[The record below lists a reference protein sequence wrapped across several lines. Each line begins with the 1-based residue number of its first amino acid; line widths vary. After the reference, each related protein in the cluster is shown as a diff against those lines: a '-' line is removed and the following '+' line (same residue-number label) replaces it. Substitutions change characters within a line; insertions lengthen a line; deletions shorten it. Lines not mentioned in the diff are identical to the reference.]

1 MDHFNSSRSIL
12 LESVWFI
19 WIYFFYSYQV
29 TGYPVKFFLCL
40 RSLNTSCWS
49 FELKGIYCRSNL
61 FISFDRKCKFSTTC
75 YLVCHVWD
83 PNQKL
88 IALKSI
94 LIEKKM
100 NMLWK
105 SNVSLNIELS
115 PWYIHFRNITKQT
128 SNRISLMKGTLE

>member
-12 LESVWFI
+12 LDPYDLSEFI
-19 WIYFFYSYQV
+19 FFIV
-29 TGYPVKFFLCL
+29 I
-40 RSLNTSCWS
+40 RSLVTLQILLVSKEFWIPLVEVLSLRVYIADQTCS
-49 FELKGIYCRSNL
+49 FLLTENAN
-61 FISFDRKCKFSTTC
+61 FSTTC

-88 IALKSI
+88 IALKYF

-105 SNVSLNIELS
+105 SNVSLNIESS